1 MKAILYVGGALMV
14 AASIYGF
21 IDYKKS
27 SHDKNFNRLYN
38 NKEVRKVN
46 DELNSTKQETVKV
59 ANAKEEVVAASE
71 ETKNKEVKS
80 SSTTEKKPVIKKK
93 RKVTFE
99 KFSRAKLDDKFLE
112 EKVKIEPKKEEIKVE
127 KKDQ

>member
-1 MKAILYVGGALMV
+1 MKAILYVGGALMLAV
-14 AASIYGF
+14 SIYGF

-38 NKEVRKVN
+38 NKEVRKAN
-46 DELNSTKQETVKV
+46 DELNSTKQESVKV
-59 ANAKEEVVAASE
+59 ADAKEGVVAASE
-71 ETKNKEVKS
+71 ETKSREVKVT
-80 SSTTEKKPVIKKK
+80 STTDKKPVIKKK

-99 KFSRAKLDDKFLE
+99 KFSRAKLDDKE
-112 EKVKIEPKKEEIKVE
+112 ELIKIEPRKKEIKIE

>member
-21 IDYKKS
+21 IDYKRS

-38 NKEVRKVN
+38 EKEVRTTKAN
-46 DELNSTKQETVKV
+46 GDLNTTKKEPVK
-59 ANAKEEVVAASE
+59 AAEAKDKEFAASG
-71 ETKNKEVKS
+71 ETKSKEVKAI
-80 SSTTEKKPVIKKK
+80 STAEKKPVIKKK

-99 KFSRAKLDDKFLE
+99 EFSRAKLDDKPLIE
-112 EKVKIEPKKEEIKVE
+112 ETKTEPKKEEIKVE
-127 KKDQ
+127 K

>member
-27 SHDKNFNRLYN
+27 SHDKSFNRLYN
-38 NKEVRKVN
+38 NKEVRASKTN
-46 DELNSTKQETVKV
+46 DELNSAKEEPVKV
-59 ANAKEEVVAASE
+59 ADSKIQKAVVSE
-71 ETKNKEVKS
+71 EETNKELKTNS
-80 SSTTEKKPVIKKK
+80 SAEKKPVIKKK

-99 KFSRAKLDDKFLE
+99 KFSRAKLDDKE
-112 EKVKIEPKKEEIKVE
+112 EEIKIEPKKEAIKVE